1 MTRHLEPKRGGKTSR
16 VNTFAAAALAFAETK
31 PLNIKK
37 NWRSAPCRTPCRQ
50 TAVNVWHAFCSCSPV
65 PASRHKTPYR
75 SGTDTGRGTRD
86 R

>member
-1 MTRHLEPKRGGKTSR
+1 MPKRLADPLRDGEWLMTRHLEPKRGGKTSR

-50 TAVNVWHAFCSCSPV
+50 TAV
-65 PASRHKTPYR
+65 
-75 SGTDTGRGTRD
+75 
-86 R
+86 